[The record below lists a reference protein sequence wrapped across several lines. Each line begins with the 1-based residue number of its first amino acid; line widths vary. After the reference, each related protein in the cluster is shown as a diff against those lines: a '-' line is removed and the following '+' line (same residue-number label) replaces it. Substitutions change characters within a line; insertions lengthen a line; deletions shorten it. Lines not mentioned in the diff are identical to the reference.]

1 MVRGSA
7 CLRDGFAMSV
17 SRIHG
22 AGELLASVE
31 ALLGFTPRDSV
42 VVVGLD
48 KRGRLGIMMRIDRS
62 DCLIGEVARELGRSI
77 ALHLDR
83 AGMTEAVV
91 ISFADDSVA
100 SPCAALDALVPH
112 LRASVDVRDAWKV
125 CGGRYRSLWCL
136 DPRCCP
142 RGGTALPLA
151 PDSVG
156 RSVPAAPQRR
166 GPEAPPANQRRRV
179 VRARDRALVG
189 RGIGREEW
197 RAKRLREWRVA
208 VEEALDGRL
217 PTDAM
222 CGRLVAGLHDVR
234 VRDAVIVDL
243 HGEFADVADALV
255 SGESSARVRSALDG
269 LLGAGGAPDA
279 ARVEAA
285 VDVAIHTGKMLGG
298 RKSDAFAASP
308 YCVAA
313 IGLWWLG
320 DECGSRHCLDAALD
334 ADPDYHLAR
343 LVIAS
348 FEAGLGP
355 RG

>member
-1 MVRGSA
+1 
-7 CLRDGFAMSV
+7 MSV

-22 AGELLASVE
+22 AGELLASVTT
-31 ALLGFTPRDSV
+31 LLGFTPRDSV

-48 KRGRLGIMMRIDRS
+48 KRGRLGMMMRVDRS
-62 DCLIGEVARELGRSI
+62 DCLIGEVARELGRSM
-77 ALHLDR
+77 ALQLDR
-83 AGMTEAVV
+83 SGMSEAVV
-91 ISFADDSVA
+91 ISFADDPIA
-100 SPCAALDALVPH
+100 SPCAALEALVPH
-112 LRASVDVRDAWKV
+112 LRARVDVRDAWKV
-125 CGGRYRSLWCL
+125 GHGRYRSLWCL

-142 RGGTALPLA
+142 QGGTVLPPA
-151 PDSVG
+151 PDSVSRLNPLDAG
-156 RSVPAAPQRR
+156 RRSGPQ
-166 GPEAPPANQRRRV
+166 APPAEQRRRV

-197 RAKRLREWRVA
+197 RVKRLSEWRIG
-208 VEEALDGRL
+208 VEEALDGRM

-222 CGRLVAGLHDVR
+222 CGRLLAGLGDVR

-243 HGEFADVADALV
+243 HGDFADAADALI
-255 SGESSARVRSALDG
+255 SGETSARVRDALDG
-269 LLGAGGAPDA
+269 LLGAGGAPDE

-285 VDVAIHTGKMLGG
+285 VDLALHVGKLLVG
-298 RKSDAFAASP
+298 RRADPFAAGP

-348 FEAGLGP
+348 LAAGLGP
-355 RG
+355 RSERG